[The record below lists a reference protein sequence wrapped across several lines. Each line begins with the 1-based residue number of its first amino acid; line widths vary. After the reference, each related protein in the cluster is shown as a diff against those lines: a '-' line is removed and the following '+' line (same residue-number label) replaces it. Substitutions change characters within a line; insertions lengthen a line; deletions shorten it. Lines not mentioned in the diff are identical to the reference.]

1 MIEDNIL
8 PKAILFE
15 GPPGTGKTTSAK
27 LIASEVEIPL
37 LYIGLQN
44 VITKFVGES
53 EKNIASI
60 YETAEKLDKAIIFI
74 DEIDSVAQKRQN
86 MYIFGHFYI

>member
-1 MIEDNIL
+1 MTLKTRMLPETIL

-15 GPPGTGKTTSAK
+15 GPPGTGKTSSAK

-44 VITKFVGES
+44 VVTKFVGES
-53 EKNIASI
+53 EKNISDI
-60 YETAEKLDKAIIFI
+60 YELADQFNQAIIFI
-74 DEIDSVAQKRQN
+74 DEIDSVAQSRNKS
-86 MYIFGHFYI
+86 